1 MEKGDIVA
9 VRLKFWRKI
18 HRLREFSD
26 SRPVFYL
33 DETRANISG
42 RITLGTVGSKYLYGK
57 QAVLSLATQDRLIRV
72 SYLRASESSKS
83 TCDYHE
89 ELTSHTF
96 LQWFLNRFIN
106 CGQCELP
113 FGCSKQGA

>member
-72 SYLRASESSKS
+72 SNLRARG
-83 TCDYHE
+83 CYG
-89 ELTSHTF
+89 
-96 LQWFLNRFIN
+96 LNALVTITIKWPPLHFEIAF
-106 CGQCELP
+106 QTDLL
-113 FGCSKQGA
+113 FGGGGGGAE